1 MTGQQTI
8 RIPRWIQLVVL
19 PVLILL
25 AFLLARTLGHV
36 LFLFLT
42 ASVIAFTLNPLVRD
56 LTRLRLP
63 RGLAVAVVSVVFAAA
78 VVALLVALGTI
89 VVSESRSAADRIDAY
104 FTEESALTGQTD
116 AEVDVDRLQRWLN
129 EHGLEGIKLEEQL
142 ERPDRL
148 DRRRRHLRA
157 TPRTRSRSRRTR
169 RSR

>member
-1 MTGQQTI
+1 M
-8 RIPRWIQLVVL
+8 
-19 PVLILL
+19 
-25 AFLLARTLGHV
+25 
-36 LFLFLT
+36 
-42 ASVIAFTLNPLVRD
+42 IAFTLNPLVRD

-89 VVSESRSAADRIDAY
+89 VVSESRSAADRIDAF

-142 ERPDRL
+142 NDLTDSIGAGDISGLRPGRDL
-148 DRRRRHLRA
+148 VRA
-157 TPRTRSRSRRTR
+157 GRGALGDPRSSSRS
-169 RSR
+169 SSSW